1 MITTILLL
9 AQSTGSEFAV
19 ELSNKS
25 ATGQIS
31 FLSLFLK
38 GGYILIPIVLLSI
51 IAVYLIVKKSLDLRR
66 SLTIDPGFVNYF
78 NDQLR
83 KGDLKAAE
91 KHVNQDQSSYARI
104 FSKVIHKVGK
114 SPDEIENT
122 LESASNI
129 EVARVSRNLGYLGL
143 IAGIAPM
150 LGFIGTISGIIKIFY
165 NISLT
170 DNISIGIISGGLY
183 EKMISSGSGLIV
195 GIIAFTGYHILNMRI
210 DRFISQVEE
219 EAFEFMNIV
228 SK

>member
-51 IAVYLIVKKSLDLRR
+51 IAVYLIVKKSLDLRH

-91 KHVNQDQSSYARI
+91 KHLNQDQSSYSRI
-104 FSKVIHKVGK
+104 FGKVIHK
-114 SPDEIENT
+114 I
-122 LESASNI
+122 
-129 EVARVSRNLGYLGL
+129 
-143 IAGIAPM
+143 
-150 LGFIGTISGIIKIFY
+150 
-165 NISLT
+165 
-170 DNISIGIISGGLY
+170 
-183 EKMISSGSGLIV
+183 
-195 GIIAFTGYHILNMRI
+195 
-210 DRFISQVEE
+210 
-219 EAFEFMNIV
+219 
-228 SK
+228 